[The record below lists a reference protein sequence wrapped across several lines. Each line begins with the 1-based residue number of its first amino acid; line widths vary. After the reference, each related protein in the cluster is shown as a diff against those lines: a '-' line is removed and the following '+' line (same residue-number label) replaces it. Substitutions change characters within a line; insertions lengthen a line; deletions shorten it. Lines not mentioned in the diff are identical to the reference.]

1 MDGLLMDKKQFQSL
15 RWNVESDIRNHVSDE
30 ALVKSIANDVMR
42 TVLADF
48 SNQAVVRQ
56 RNNRQFLTFRRNP
69 EAIAPSWAYRKPG
82 TVPGFPT
89 LR

>member
-1 MDGLLMDKKQFQSL
+1 MCIRDRDKKQFQVL
-15 RWNVESDIRNHVSDE
+15 RWNVEADIRNYVTDE
-30 ALVKSIANDVMR
+30 ALVKSIVDNVMR

-48 SNQAVVRQ
+48 SNQAVIRQ
-56 RNNRQFLTFRRNP
+56 RNKRHFLTFRRNP
-69 EAIAPSWAYRKPG
+69 EAIVPSWAYRKPG

>member
-1 MDGLLMDKKQFQSL
+1 MDGLLMDKRQFQSL

>member
-1 MDGLLMDKKQFQSL
+1 MDKKQFKVL
-15 RWNVESDIRNHVSDE
+15 RWNIEADIRNHVTDE
-30 ALVKSIANDVMR
+30 SLIKSIANDVMR

-48 SNQAVVRQ
+48 SNQAVARQ
-56 RNNRQFLTFRRNP
+56 RNKRQFLTFRRNP

>member
-1 MDGLLMDKKQFQSL
+1 MDKKQFQSL

-69 EAIAPSWAYRKPG
+69 EVIAPSWAYRKPG

>member
-1 MDGLLMDKKQFQSL
+1 MDKKQFQVL
-15 RWNVESDIRNHVSDE
+15 RWNIEADVRNCVTDES
-30 ALVKSIANDVMR
+30 LVKSIVDNVMR
-42 TVLADF
+42 TVLVDF

-56 RNNRQFLTFRRNP
+56 RRKRQFLTFRRNP
-69 EAIAPSWAYRKPG
+69 EAIAPSWAFRKPG

>member
-1 MDGLLMDKKQFQSL
+1 MDKKQFQSL

-56 RNNRQFLTFRRNP
+56 RNKRQFLTFRRNP

>member
-1 MDGLLMDKKQFQSL
+1 MDKKQFQVL
-15 RWNVESDIRNHVSDE
+15 RWNIEADIRNHITDESLLKRIVS
-30 ALVKSIANDVMR
+30 DVMR

-56 RNNRQFLTFRRNP
+56 RNKRQFLTFRRNP
-69 EAIAPSWAYRKPG
+69 EAIAPGWAYRKPG

>member
-1 MDGLLMDKKQFQSL
+1 MDKRQFQSL

>member
-1 MDGLLMDKKQFQSL
+1 MDKKQFQVL
-15 RWNVESDIRNHVSDE
+15 RWNIEADIRNHVTDE
-30 ALVKSIANDVMR
+30 ALVKSIVSDVMR

-48 SNQAVVRQ
+48 SNQAVARQ
-56 RNNRQFLTFRRNP
+56 RNKRQFLTFRRNP

>member
-1 MDGLLMDKKQFQSL
+1 MDKKQFQVL
-15 RWNVESDIRNHVSDE
+15 RWNVESDIRNHVTDE
-30 ALVKSIANDVMR
+30 ALIKSIANDVMR

-56 RNNRQFLTFRRNP
+56 RSKRQFLTFRRNP
-69 EAIAPSWAYRKPG
+69 EVIAPSWAYRKPG

>member
-1 MDGLLMDKKQFQSL
+1 MDKKQFQVL
-15 RWNVESDIRNHVSDE
+15 RWNIEADIRNHVTDE
-30 ALVKSIANDVMR
+30 SLIKTIANDVMR
-42 TVLADF
+42 TVLTEF

-56 RNNRQFLTFRRNP
+56 RTKRQFLTFRRNP

>member
-1 MDGLLMDKKQFQSL
+1 MDKKQVQVL
-15 RWNVESDIRNHVSDE
+15 RWNIEADIRSHLADE
-30 ALVKSIANDVMR
+30 SVIKIIADNIMR

-48 SNQAVVRQ
+48 SNQATARQ
-56 RNNRQFLTFRRNP
+56 HTKRQFLTFRRNP
-69 EAIAPSWAYRKPG
+69 EAIAPSWAFRKPG

>member
-1 MDGLLMDKKQFQSL
+1 MDKKQFQTL
-15 RWNVESDIRNHVSDE
+15 RWNVEADIRHHVSDE
-30 ALVKSIANDVMR
+30 SLINSIVNDVMR
-42 TVLADF
+42 TVLAE
-48 SNQAVVRQ
+48 SSKQAVSRQ
-56 RNNRQFLTFRRNP
+56 RSKRQFLTFRRNP

>member
-1 MDGLLMDKKQFQSL
+1 MDKKQFQVL
-15 RWNVESDIRNHVSDE
+15 RWNVEADIRNHVTDE
-30 ALVKSIANDVMR
+30 SLIKSIANDVMR

-48 SNQAVVRQ
+48 SNQAVARQ
-56 RNNRQFLTFRRNP
+56 RNKRQFLTFRRNP

>member
-1 MDGLLMDKKQFQSL
+1 MDKKQFQVL
-15 RWNVESDIRNHVSDE
+15 RWNIEADIRNHVTDE
-30 ALVKSIANDVMR
+30 SLVKSIANDVMR

-48 SNQAVVRQ
+48 SNQAVARQ
-56 RNNRQFLTFRRNP
+56 RNKRQFLTFRRNP

>member
-1 MDGLLMDKKQFQSL
+1 MDKKQFQSL

-42 TVLADF
+42 TVLADL

-56 RNNRQFLTFRRNP
+56 RNKRQFLTFRRNP